1 MWSRYTYFFKSKD
14 KHFLYNSLSNS
25 LAELGQEDYELL
37 NKMKDNHLSLTDKE
51 LEKQLRKL
59 KVIVDNDKDEINKIK
74 YLNLLNRNE
83 NRKLILT
90 INPTLACNFNCPY
103 CFEMSIQTS
112 ICMIW

>member
-51 LEKQLRKL
+51 LEK
-59 KVIVDNDKDEINKIK
+59 
-74 YLNLLNRNE
+74 
-83 NRKLILT
+83 
-90 INPTLACNFNCPY
+90 
-103 CFEMSIQTS
+103 
-112 ICMIW
+112 

>member
-51 LEKQLRKL
+51 LENGSNWDLVNSGEESEEDRTY
-59 KVIVDNDKDEINKIK
+59 INHKAIPIA
-74 YLNLLNRNE
+74 RIIS
-83 NRKLILT
+83 RG
-90 INPTLACNFNCPY
+90 
-103 CFEMSIQTS
+103 
-112 ICMIW
+112 

>member
-74 YLNLLNRNE
+74 YLNLN
-83 NRKLILT
+83 
-90 INPTLACNFNCPY
+90 
-103 CFEMSIQTS
+103 
-112 ICMIW
+112 